1 MLGAKLKA
9 FLPLFV
15 VANSISWFLLT
26 MVTIMQLPNDSSF
39 RDPTGTFYVFSVPYF
54 VALLFAALIGAT
66 LLAQKL
72 KEKLFLTLWIIWGVL
87 SSFLTYFFLVPQ
99 TNWIILGVIS
109 FILGGSVGLG
119 IPVCLSMFSNQTKN
133 EQLGRI
139 GAALF
144 FVIQIMTAIIL
155 FSIGESSID
164 YKFLIFSIWRI
175 LGLIGIFFL
184 IEIKNNDKER
194 KLSLLKILRDRTFI
208 LYFLPWFMFTLIN
221 FMLTPLVKGYMGF
234 IDSNYYSNY
243 ELTTFVITS
252 FTAIVAGFLCDFK
265 GRKATGIIGFVLL
278 GIGYTFLS
286 LIPQISA
293 GSGMIA
299 IVLFTVFDGLAWGF
313 LYVNFVF
320 VVWGDLSEKSNREK
334 YYFLGGMPFLFSGL
348 IRALA
353 QYLNVQTLEISTAF
367 SLASF
372 FLFIATVPLLYA
384 PESLSEKLMKSRELF
399 NYVNMALKKVQKEK
413 GTPPEQNREKDED
426 EIEAEET
433 PEEIEARK
441 LAEKYY

>member
-1 MLGAKLKA
+1 MLKSKLKA
-9 FLPLFV
+9 ILPLFI

-26 MVTIMQLPNDSSF
+26 MVTIMELPNDLSF
-39 RDPTGTFYVFSVPYF
+39 TDPTATFYAVSVPYF
-54 VALLFAALIGAT
+54 VALLFAALLGAT
-66 LLAQKL
+66 LLAKKL
-72 KEKLFLTLWIIWGVL
+72 KEKLFLTLWILWGVF
-87 SSFLTYFFLVPQ
+87 SSFLIYFFLVPQ
-99 TNWIILGVIS
+99 TNWVILGVIS
-109 FILGGSVGLG
+109 FSLGGSVGLG
-119 IPVCLSMFSNQTKN
+119 IPVCLSMFSTQTKN

-144 FVIQIMTAIIL
+144 FVIQIMTAIFL

-175 LGLIGIFFL
+175 LGLVGIFFI
-184 IEIKNNDKER
+184 IEIKNNEKER
-194 KLSLLKILRDRTFI
+194 KISILKILSDRTFI

-221 FMLTPLVKGYMGF
+221 FLLTPLVKGYMNH

-243 ELTTFVITS
+243 ELATFVITS
-252 FTAIVAGFLCDFK
+252 FTAIAAGFLCDLK

-286 LIPQISA
+286 LMPQISE

-320 VVWGDLSEKSNREK
+320 VVWGDLSEASSREK

-348 IRALA
+348 VQVLA
-353 QYLNVQTLEISTAF
+353 QYLNVQNLEITTAF

-372 FLFIATVPLLYA
+372 FLFIATLPLLYA
-384 PESLSEKLMKSRELF
+384 PESLSDKLMKSRDLF
-399 NYVNMALKKVQKEK
+399 NYVNKALKKVQKEK
-413 GTPPEQNREKDED
+413 ETIPDKNEEKNEVED
-426 EIEAEET
+426 EAEET
-433 PEEIEARK
+433 PEDVEARK